1 MAALIPTEGLN
12 YWLPIMFKQ
21 GTPPANLYLGLFTG
35 ASASTTPAAN
45 AVLGTSTGVT
55 EVAYTGYA
63 RQAITPANWGT
74 LTDVTADS
82 ISGRGYVA
90 SQISLPAAGAT
101 YSGPAINGFFIANQL
116 AAGAGSIAVLYSNFD
131 DGTGIASLAL
141 GDIIKVT
148 PRYTLG
154 GN

>member
-12 YWLPIMFKQ
+12 YWLNIMFKQ

-35 ASASTTPAAN
+35 ATATTTPPATAT
-45 AVLGTSTGVT
+45 LGNSTGVT

-74 LTDVTADS
+74 VGALTADS
-82 ISGRGYVA
+82 VSGQGYTAAQV
-90 SQISLPAAGAT
+90 SFPAAGAA
-101 YSGPAINGFFIANQL
+101 YSGPAINGFLIATQL
-116 AAGAGSIAVLYSNFD
+116 AVGAGSISVLYSNFD

-141 GDIIKVT
+141 GDIVKVT
-148 PRYTLG
+148 PKYVLG
-154 GN
+154 G